1 MAVCQN
7 PFKKIQQ
14 MKNRILTRVSWN
26 CTMFMMMMNMEQL
39 QKYQR
44 DIQKFTMQIML
55 EQSMGILPRY
65 SREKKEL

>member
-1 MAVCQN
+1 
-7 PFKKIQQ
+7 
-14 MKNRILTRVSWN
+14 MKNRIYVQGSWN

>member
-1 MAVCQN
+1 
-7 PFKKIQQ
+7 
-14 MKNRILTRVSWN
+14 
-26 CTMFMMMMNMEQL
+26 MFMMMINMEQL

-65 SREKKEL
+65 SREKKES

>member
-7 PFKKIQQ
+7 PFEKIQQ